1 MQHFSPLRGWAGC
14 GIGRERDRRMKIC
27 MLVYNNGTRDGR
39 VMKEAH
45 SLRAAGHEVTVIGVP
60 DNEAKAP
67 VEYLNDGV
75 RVYRVLW
82 QANAYFKLLRSAIF
96 RIVPVLAIFA
106 LIIWGIVVLVGW
118 ALAPTGP
125 LAGLG
130 AWFAMIWNRVMAAT
144 WGDIGYAA
152 GFAVLVFVVGY
163 VGWRLVRGYSEAVG
177 ISFSYRSD
185 EKETMLR
192 YAEAMFKEQ
201 PYQDLEFPR
210 PKSRIP
216 SWVPD
221 AVLAMILE
229 PLDWFGQKSG
239 RFTLYKYRS
248 EEMAALAIKLKPD
261 IIHCHDCM
269 ALPTG
274 FLVKNKLKIPL
285 IYDAHEIYEAAAAR
299 AFGINDYYARLHRR
313 YLPYIDHFITIND
326 SIALYYRYAYPD
338 APSALVIR
346 NATNKAPAFDY
357 DGRLHEAAALPASQ
371 KILLYQGGY
380 TQERGLSNL
389 VRTAPLLPDGWTL
402 VMLGWGPLSGY
413 LKQVAAFAAQTGR
426 RRGDSSD
433 MKVRFLT
440 AVPRRE
446 LHLWTAGASAG
457 IIPYENR
464 LLNHWFCS
472 PNKLWEYPNAG
483 VPLIVQPFPELRKVV
498 ETYGCGWVLPDNP
511 TPGQIAD
518 LIASLSDDMIMRAK
532 EGCHRFIEADSWEAM
547 YEPRLVELY
556 ATIAASKPI
565 PLAKQAELRAAAA
578 AAARVRA

>member
-1 MQHFSPLRGWAGC
+1 LS
-14 GIGRERDRRMKIC
+14 
-27 MLVYNNGTRDGR
+27 
-39 VMKEAH
+39 
-45 SLRAAGHEVTVIGVP
+45 GV
-60 DNEAKAP
+60 
-67 VEYLNDGV
+67 
-75 RVYRVLW
+75 
-82 QANAYFKLLRSAIF
+82 
-96 RIVPVLAIFA
+96 
-106 LIIWGIVVLVGW
+106 
-118 ALAPTGP
+118 
-125 LAGLG
+125 G
-130 AWFAMIWNRVMAAT
+130 AWFTRLAVRVVNASWT
-144 WGDIGYAA
+144 DIGYWGA
-152 GFAVLVFVVGY
+152 FTLLAVAIAYVV
-163 VGWRLVRGYSEAVG
+163 WRLVRGYALAVG
-177 ISFSYRSD
+177 SSVSYRSD
-185 EKETMLR
+185 EKDTMLR

-210 PKSRIP
+210 PRSRIP
-216 SWVPD
+216 GWVPD
-221 AVLAMILE
+221 AVLEMILE
-229 PLDWFGQKSG
+229 PLDWFGGKSG
-239 RFTLYKYRS
+239 RFTLYRYRS

-261 IIHCHDCM
+261 VIHCHDCM

-274 FLVKNKLKIPL
+274 FLVKHAINVPL
-285 IYDAHEIYEAAAAR
+285 IYDAHEIYETAAAR
-299 AFGINDYYARLHRR
+299 TFGINDYYARLHRR
-313 YLPYIDHFITIND
+313 YLPRVDRFITIND

-346 NATNKAPAFDY
+346 NATNKVPDFVY
-357 DGRLHEAAALPASQ
+357 DGRLHEAAGLDRSQ

-389 VRTAPLLPDGWTL
+389 VRAGHLLPEDWAL

-426 RRGDSSD
+426 KRGNAND
-433 MKVRFLT
+433 MKVRFLS

-498 ETYGCGWVLPDNP
+498 EAYGCGWVLPDNP

-518 LIASLSDDMIMRAK
+518 LIAGISDEMIARGR
-532 EGCHRFIEADSWEAM
+532 EGCKRFIEADCWEAV

-556 ATIAASKPI
+556 AAIAASQPI
-565 PLAKQAELRAAAA
+565 PLAK
-578 AAARVRA
+578 

>member
-1 MQHFSPLRGWAGC
+1 
-14 GIGRERDRRMKIC
+14 MKVC

-45 SLRAAGHEVTVIGVP
+45 SLRAAGHEVTVIGIP

-67 VEYLNDGV
+67 VEYLPDGV

-82 QANAYFKLLRSAIF
+82 QANAYFKLLRSALF
-96 RIVPVLAIFA
+96 RIVPVLALFGLA
-106 LIIWGIVVLVGW
+106 IWGVILAAAW
-118 ALAPTGP
+118 ALAPEGP
-125 LAGLG
+125 LSGLG
-130 AWFAMIWNRVMAAT
+130 ASLVAIWNRIMAAT
-144 WGDIGYAA
+144 WGDVGYAI
-152 GFAVLVFVVGY
+152 GFAILGVLVGY
-163 VGWRLVRGYSEAVG
+163 VGWRLVRGYAEAVG
-177 ISFSYRSD
+177 ISLSLRSD
-185 EKETMLR
+185 EKDTMLR

-216 SWVPD
+216 AWVPD
-221 AVLAMILE
+221 SILAMILE

-248 EEMAALAIKLKPD
+248 QEMAALAIKLRPD
-261 IIHCHDCM
+261 VIHCHDCM

-274 FLVKNKLKIPL
+274 FLVKNKLSISL

-299 AFGINDYYARLHRR
+299 SFGINDYYARLHRR
-313 YLPYIDHFITIND
+313 YLPHVDHFITIND

-346 NATNKAPAFDY
+346 NATNKAPLFQY
-357 DGRLHEAAALPASQ
+357 DGRLHEAASLPRDQ

-380 TQERGLSNL
+380 TQQRGLSNL

-413 LKQVAAFAAQTGR
+413 LKQVAAFASQTGR
-426 RRGDSSD
+426 RRGAGNADL
-433 MKVRFLT
+433 KVRFLT

-446 LHLWTAGASAG
+446 LHLWSAGAAAG

-498 ETYGCGWVLPDNP
+498 ETYGCGWVLPENA

-518 LIASLSDDMIMRAK
+518 LIAGLSDEMIDKAR
-532 EGCHRFIEADSWEAM
+532 EGCRRFIEADCWEAM

-556 ATIAASKPI
+556 ASIAASRPI
-565 PLAKQAELRAAAA
+565 PLTKQTDHRAAG
-578 AAARVRA
+578 AAARARA